1 MKIPTERSQGQ
12 AVRAAARLLTFWLV
26 ALKYFLMQSTVL
38 PSTSAAWREYFE
50 GNAQRP
56 CAIPWERGADLDR
69 QSRAAVARSIQEFQR
84 GESSEGKHLYH
95 YAERYANETGDH
107 HYLYA
112 LRLFIAEE
120 HRHARDLA
128 RFLQL
133 NGIPLIRRTVADSIF
148 RRLRNLFRSLEIS
161 IAVLVTAE
169 ILAQVYYA
177 ALHRAT
183 GSTVLR
189 HLCERI
195 LEDEERHVQFQTWQL
210 ARTRVHRPVVA
221 RHLTSFAQRFLFMG
235 TCLVVWSGHRRA
247 VRAGGHTFASF
258 WSTAWRQFRLAF
270 PPSPAARSRAM
281 RVTESASAYSRA
293 SHEDSAHP

>member
-1 MKIPTERSQGQ
+1 
-12 AVRAAARLLTFWLV
+12 
-26 ALKYFLMQSTVL
+26 MQSNIP
-38 PSTSAAWREYFE
+38 PSTPTTWREYFE
-50 GNAQRP
+50 DNTKRP
-56 CAIPWERGADLDR
+56 SAIPWERGADLDR
-69 QSRAAVARSIQEFQR
+69 QARVAVARSIQEFQR

-95 YAERYANETGDH
+95 YAERYAYETGDH
-107 HYLYA
+107 DYLYA

-133 NGIPLIRRTVADSIF
+133 NGIPLISHTLADSVF
-148 RRLRNLFRSLEIS
+148 RRLRNLFRSLEVS

-169 ILAQVYYA
+169 IFAQVYYA

-183 GSTVLR
+183 ASTVLR
-189 HLCERI
+189 RLCERI

-210 ARTRVHRPVVA
+210 ARLRACRSAVA
-221 RHLTSFAQRFLFMG
+221 RRLTQLAQRFLFMG

-247 VRAGGHTFASF
+247 LRAGGHTFASF
-258 WSTAWRQFRLAF
+258 WSAAWRQFRLVF
-270 PPSPAARSRAM
+270 PPPPAALILPSRAL
-281 RVTESASAYSRA
+281 RISESPNAYYRT